1 MNGSPMNQKIEIT
14 HYAAEQLGLPTDDR
28 SIRNHKRLW
37 WQNLRIKDRG
47 GLQLTTAGY
56 KTLVQAGIRDL
67 KVKYDA
73 EFEYNNQ
80 FILMLDNHIEV
91 PWYITPKAIHV
102 FNDRLAVQLVLFS
115 GNIERLVRAKIA
127 SNLTQ
132 TSV

>member
-1 MNGSPMNQKIEIT
+1 MNQKIEIT
-14 HYAAEQLGLPTDDR
+14 RYAAEQLGLPTDER

-73 EFEYNNQ
+73 QYEYNNQ

-115 GNIERLVRAKIA
+115 GNIERLIRAKIA
-127 SNLTQ
+127 SNLTG
-132 TSV
+132 TTV

>member
-1 MNGSPMNQKIEIT
+1 MNQKIEIT
-14 HYAAEQLGLPTDDR
+14 RYAAEQLGLPTDDK

-47 GLQLTTAGY
+47 GLQLTTTGY

-73 EFEYNNQ
+73 KFEYNNQ

-115 GNIERLVRAKIA
+115 GNIERLIRAKIA
-127 SNLTQ
+127 SNLTE
-132 TSV
+132 TAV

>member
-1 MNGSPMNQKIEIT
+1 MNQKIEIT

-56 KTLVQAGIRDL
+56 KALVQAGIRDL

-73 EFEYNNQ
+73 KFEYNNQ

-115 GNIERLVRAKIA
+115 GNIERLIRAKIA
-127 SNLTQ
+127 SNLTE
-132 TSV
+132 TTV